1 MFAPFVYL
9 APVALLSLRS
19 FVYPS
24 PLVAR
29 EGQGAW
35 NPPITAPSAG
45 DVWPIGS
52 TQLVTW
58 DTQRIPPSAMNKT
71 GTLLLGYFDGNTH
84 GENLDTRK
92 FAVYLVHQDIRLTT
106 IDRSPPCR

>member
-1 MFAPFVYL
+1 MFALFVYL
-9 APVALLSLRS
+9 APVALLSLHS
-19 FVYPS
+19 FVHSS

-45 DVWPIGS
+45 DVWPVGS

-58 DTQRIPPSAMNKT
+58 DTHHIPPSAMNNT
-71 GTLLLGYFDGNTH
+71 GTLLLGYFDGDTH
-84 GENLDTRK
+84 GENLNTRELDRALS
-92 FAVYLVHQDIRLTT
+92 FIGAVF
-106 IDRSPPCR
+106 